1 MASFK
6 NFSKKSRAKINGDYD
21 NIDSS
26 LSHDPKKI
34 KKIDYTEWTKFLS
47 YYRYYID
54 KYAVEILGMNNLF
67 HFQRLLL
74 RAMGRYPSAM
84 ILACRGLTKSYIC
97 AIFMVCMADLYP
109 GIKIGIVSGNGNQ
122 ARMVIKQKIEGEL
135 TAYENIRRE
144 ILFPIKTSQDECIVN
159 FKNGSSIRA
168 ISLGQS
174 KNGDSVRGYRFQLI
188 LVDEARLVKSSIIK
202 DVLEPMLSTPRPNNI
217 EANKKYKKSSPET
230 GRIIYISSAWLKTCD
245 LYSRFLSYYHKM
257 IEGDSGYFVASLDYK
272 VGIDAGL
279 WTEEYMDRKKNDP
292 TITLDSW
299 LYEYCGQF
307 VGSSIDSY
315 YPYEITIKCRTL
327 YACELSQPKNS
338 KYDYIITHDVAV
350 SGKSGSDNACTH
362 VIKLIPKGNGT
373 FIKEVVFTKAL
384 NGATLRE
391 QKDWLRTL
399 AHVNFPN
406 TIKIVIDSQSAG
418 EGLLSL
424 FAEPWVY
431 NDGKGNTTEFPPLIC
446 DDDDEARK
454 LMPDAEPLIRGIKA
468 YAEFNNTFYPYM
480 KTCFEDGNIR
490 LLVDSQEM
498 DEDYKSGKY
507 SAAEMAAHVE
517 QDFLIQELSNIKQQ
531 FRQNGTLIY
540 GRIVQKNKRDRAT
553 SLMYGLSLVYELER
567 DEKANLYKKKTDDL
581 SYLSKYIY

>member
-1 MASFK
+1 MGSFK
-6 NFSKKSRAKINGDYD
+6 NFSQKSRAKINGDYD
-21 NIDSS
+21 NLDNPM
-26 LSHDPKKI
+26 SHDPKKP
-34 KKIDYTEWTKFLS
+34 KKIDYNEWTKFLS

-54 KYAVEILGMNNLF
+54 KYAVDILGLNNLF
-67 HFQRLLL
+67 SFQRLLL
-74 RAMGRYPSAM
+74 RAMGRFPNSM

-135 TAYENIRRE
+135 ISYENIKRE
-144 ILFPIKTSQDECIVN
+144 IQFPIKTSQDECIVN

-168 ISLGQS
+168 VSLGQG

-188 LVDEARLVKSSIIK
+188 LVDEARLVKNSIIK

-217 EANKKYKKSSPET
+217 EANKLYKNSYPET

-245 LYSRFLSYYHKM
+245 LYPRFLNYYNRMK
-257 IEGDSGYFVASLDYK
+257 SGEKGFFVASLDYK

-279 WTEEYMDRKKNDP
+279 WTEEYMESKKNDP
-292 TITLDSW
+292 TITMDSW

-307 VGSSIDSY
+307 VGSSVDSY
-315 YPYEITIKCRTL
+315 YPYEITNKCRSL
-327 YACELSQPKNS
+327 YSCELLQPKNS

-373 FIKEVVFTKAL
+373 FDKEVVFTKAL

-391 QKDWLRTL
+391 QKDWLREL
-399 AHVNFPN
+399 AHIRFPN
-406 TIKIVIDSQSAG
+406 TIKIVIDAQSAG

-431 NDGKGNTTEFPPLIC
+431 KDNKGNSFEFPPLIC
-446 DDDDEARK
+446 DDDLDAQK
-454 LMPDAEPLIRGIKA
+454 IMPDAEPLIRGIKA

-480 KTCFEDGNIR
+480 KTCFEDGNIK
-490 LLVDSQEM
+490 LLVESQEV
-498 DEDYKSGKY
+498 DEKYKNGDYSPE
-507 SAAEMAAHVE
+507 EMAAHVE

-531 FRQNGTLIY
+531 FGQNGSLVY

-553 SLMYGLSLVYELER
+553 SLMYGLSVIYEYER
-567 DEKANLYKKKTDDL
+567 DGKADLYKKKTDDL
-581 SYLSKYIY
+581 SYLMKYIY